1 MRKLHTSIALTLLA
15 LALSSTTIALA
26 QSGDTKKPAVPGD
39 ASTKAKEEASK
50 ALPATKEMDKAAS
63 PDKTKTGVP
72 DSGAPASGKALP
84 ATKEMD
90 KAASPEK
97 SGAPNKY

>member
-1 MRKLHTSIALTLLA
+1 MRKLNTSTALTLLA
-15 LALSSTTIALA
+15 LALSSPTFALA
-26 QSGDTKKPAVPGD
+26 QTGDTKNAVPGD
-39 ASTKAKEEASK
+39 ASTKAKEKASK

-63 PDKTKTGVP
+63 PDKTGVQ

>member
-1 MRKLHTSIALTLLA
+1 MRKLHTSIALTVLA
-15 LALSSTTIALA
+15 LGLSLPTLA
-26 QSGDTKKPAVPGD
+26 ETQSGDPKNPTGD
-39 ASTKAKEEASK
+39 ASSTKAKEKASK

-63 PDKTKTGVP
+63 PDKTGVP

-97 SGAPNKY
+97 SGAPKKY

>member
-1 MRKLHTSIALTLLA
+1 MRKLHTSIALTVLA
-15 LALSSTTIALA
+15 LGLSLPTLA
-26 QSGDTKKPAVPGD
+26 ETQSGDTKNPTIPGD
-39 ASTKAKEEASK
+39 ASSTKAKEKASK

-63 PDKTKTGVP
+63 PDKTGVP

-97 SGAPNKY
+97 SGAPKKY

>member
-1 MRKLHTSIALTLLA
+1 MRKLNTSTALTLLA
-15 LALSSTTIALA
+15 LALSSPTFALA
-26 QSGDTKKPAVPGD
+26 QTGDTKNPVPGD

-63 PDKTKTGVP
+63 PDKTKTGGP

>member
-1 MRKLHTSIALTLLA
+1 MRKLHTSIALSVLA
-15 LALSSTTIALA
+15 LALSSPTFALA
-26 QSGDTKKPAVPGD
+26 QTGDTKNPAVPGD
-39 ASTKAKEEASK
+39 ATSKAKEKASK

-63 PDKTKTGVP
+63 PDKTGVP

-97 SGAPNKY
+97 SGAPHKY

>member
-1 MRKLHTSIALTLLA
+1 MRKLHISIALTLVA
-15 LALSSTTIALA
+15 LALSSPSFALA
-26 QSGDTKKPAVPGD
+26 QTGDTKNPVVPGD
-39 ASTKAKEEASK
+39 ASSKVKEKASK
-50 ALPATKEMDKAAS
+50 VLPATKEMDKAAS
-63 PDKTKTGVP
+63 PDKTGVP

-97 SGAPNKY
+97 SGSPIKY

>member
-1 MRKLHTSIALTLLA
+1 MRKLNTSTALALLA
-15 LALSSTTIALA
+15 LALSSPTFALA
-26 QSGDTKKPAVPGD
+26 QTGDTKKPTIPAD
-39 ASTKAKEEASK
+39 ASSTKAKEEASK

-63 PDKTKTGVP
+63 PAKTGVQE
-72 DSGAPASGKALP
+72 SGVPASGKALP

-97 SGAPNKY
+97 SGAPKY

>member
-1 MRKLHTSIALTLLA
+1 MRKLPASFALTLLA
-15 LALSSTTIALA
+15 LALSSPTFALA
-26 QSGDTKKPAVPGD
+26 QAGDT
-39 ASTKAKEEASK
+39 STKAKEKASK

-63 PDKTKTGVP
+63 PDKTGVP
-72 DSGAPASGKALP
+72 DSGAPASEKALP

>member
-1 MRKLHTSIALTLLA
+1 MRKLNTSTALTLLA
-15 LALSSTTIALA
+15 LALSSPTFALA
-26 QSGDTKKPAVPGD
+26 QTGDTKNPVPGD
-39 ASTKAKEEASK
+39 ASTKAKEKASK

-63 PDKTKTGVP
+63 PDKTGVQ